1 MFDFY
6 SGGELFSTAVYV
18 MGHFPWEN
26 AAKTIKISV
35 LLI

>member
-1 MFDFY
+1 MLDFD

-18 MGHFPWEN
+18 KGHFPWGN

-35 LLI
+35 LMI